1 MQTKLDFQQVQQQFC
16 QAIRQAD
23 PAQLPQLQAERLQ
36 LYRELLLNN
45 ITSFIDNVYPIAKSL
60 LPESLWQQLIHDFFA
75 QEQCQSPFYNEISLQ
90 FRDYLNREQQAV
102 LEQYP
107 WLAELLQYE
116 WLELYLDTIE
126 LSDCTLENS
135 EQWQLTTQVWVLVY
149 QYPVYQWQAGMS
161 IDECQPQPSA
171 IMAWRDVQD
180 QIRVDVLHP
189 VMAILIEPLS
199 QAPQSTEQLTQVL
212 EQYFPQ
218 WNVKQYQQ
226 QLDELAVYLQQQNLL
241 SMSLF

>member
-1 MQTKLDFQQVQQQFC
+1 MHTETDFQQVQRQFC
-16 QAIRQAD
+16 QALRQDD
-23 PAQLPQLQAERLQ
+23 PAQLPQLQPERLQ

-90 FRDYLNREQQAV
+90 FRDYLTLEQHAV

-126 LSDCTLENS
+126 LSESTLENS

-149 QYPVYQWQAGMS
+149 QYPVYQWQLGIS
-161 IDECQPQPSA
+161 IDECQPQPNA
-171 IMAWRDVQD
+171 IMAWRDVED

-189 VMAILIEPLS
+189 VMAILIEQLS
-199 QAPQSTEQLTQVL
+199 QSPQSTEQLTQVL

-226 QLDELAVYLQQQNLL
+226 QLDELAVYLQQQGLRG
-241 SMSLF
+241 

>member
-1 MQTKLDFQQVQQQFC
+1 MRTEADFQQVQHQFC

-23 PAQLPQLQAERLQ
+23 PAQLPQLQPERLQ

-60 LPESLWQQLIHDFFA
+60 LPESLWRQLIHDFFA
-75 QEQCQSPFYNEISLQ
+75 KEQCQSPFYNEISLQ
-90 FRDYLNREQQAV
+90 FRDYLSQERHAV

-107 WLAELLQYE
+107 WLVELLQYE

-126 LSDCTLENS
+126 LSDSVLENS
-135 EQWQLTTQVWVLVY
+135 EQWQLTTPVWVLVY
-149 QYPVYQWQAGMS
+149 QYPVYQWQLGIS

-180 QIRVDVLHP
+180 QIQVDVLHP
-189 VMAILIEPLS
+189 VMAILIEQLS
-199 QAPQSTEQLTQVL
+199 QGPQSTEQLTQVL
-212 EQYFPQ
+212 EQYFPE
-218 WNVKQYQQ
+218 WNAEQYGQ
-226 QLDELAVYLQQQNLL
+226 QLDELAIYLQQQNLL
-241 SMSLF
+241 RTSLF